1 MNGMGRLKHSREL
14 KFGDES
20 ARARFLHLKLVN
32 QHCGSPV
39 NEKVTKPLGWTQVQ
53 NYQLYG

>member
-1 MNGMGRLKHSREL
+1 MGRLKQSREL

-32 QHCGSPV
+32 RHCGSPV
-39 NEKVTKPLGWTQVQ
+39 NEKVTKSLGWTQVQ